1 MAKKDSI
8 GTLSVTGEGHVRA
21 KPDVATLRLGV
32 LSEAKTA
39 SDAVTAN
46 AVAMTQVI
54 EAVKGLGI
62 PEGALQT
69 VGLNLY
75 PVLTYDEPS
84 ARNLIVAYRAEDTL
98 SVETAVELAG
108 KVFDAAVK
116 SGANESS
123 GLSFGR
129 KDEGELRD
137 KALEAA
143 VAAAK
148 RDAEV
153 VMKAMGVDAKSV
165 RSIDIEQ
172 GGGPVVVRTTA
183 RFDKAASTPVMAG
196 EITVSARVRVT
207 FDYYD

>member
-62 PEGALQT
+62 PESALQT

-75 PVLTYDEPS
+75 PVITYDEPN
-84 ARNLIVAYRAEDTL
+84 ARNVIVAYRAEDTL
-98 SVETAVELAG
+98 GVETAVELAG
-108 KVFDAAVK
+108 KVFDAAVA

-137 KALEAA
+137 KALAAA

-153 VMKAMGVDAKSV
+153 VMKAMGVDAKGV

-183 RFDKAASTPVMAG
+183 RFDKAGSTPVMAG

>member
-8 GTLSVTGEGHVRA
+8 GLLSVTGEGQVRA

-54 EAVKGLGI
+54 EAVKGLGVA
-62 PEGALQT
+62 EGALQT

-75 PVLTYDEPS
+75 PVLSYDEPN
-84 ARNLIVAYRAEDTL
+84 ARNVIVGYRAEDTL

-116 SGANESS
+116 NGANESS
-123 GLSFGR
+123 GLAFGR
-129 KDEGELRD
+129 KDETELRD
-137 KALEAA
+137 KALVAA

-153 VMKAMGVDAKSV
+153 VMKAMGVDAKGV

-172 GGGPVVVRTTA
+172 GGGPLVVRSTA

-196 EITVSARVRVT
+196 EITVTARVRVS

>member
-8 GTLSVTGEGHVRA
+8 GTLTVTGEGQVRA
-21 KPDVATLRLGV
+21 RPDVATLRLGV
-32 LSEAKTA
+32 LTEAKSA

-54 EAVKGLGI
+54 EAVKALGI
-62 PEGALQT
+62 ADGAMQT

-75 PVLTYDEPS
+75 PVIAYEESTTK
-84 ARNLIVAYRAEDTL
+84 NVIVAYRAEDTL

-108 KVFDAAVK
+108 KVFDAAVA

-123 GLSFGR
+123 GIAFGR
-129 KDEGELRD
+129 KDEAALREG
-137 KALEAA
+137 ALAAA
-143 VAAAK
+143 VAAGK

-153 VMKAMGVDAKSV
+153 VMKAMGVDAKGV

-172 GGGPVVVRTTA
+172 GGGPLVVRTAA

-196 EITVSARVRVT
+196 EITVTARVRMS